1 MSSAFQENRGSD
13 EVMKMISTRIT
24 GNLTERN
31 QIRETYPCP
40 LLGHSKNT
48 EH

>member
-1 MSSAFQENRGSD
+1 MNGAFQENRGSGK
-13 EVMKMISTRIT
+13 VMKISPRIT

-31 QIRETYPCP
+31 QIHETYPCP
-40 LLGHSKNT
+40 LLVHTKNT

>member
-13 EVMKMISTRIT
+13 KVMKISPRIT

-40 LLGHSKNT
+40 LLGHTKNI